1 MAPKNEHRLAGQWF
15 HTRPIYG
22 YSHTTRTR
30 NASDMADAF
39 IEISFNVATQL
50 VVIVVSRRSD
60 WVPSPPFFSRQSTAS
75 CGRLSATMGKQ
86 QSGDRIELVYGSL
99 DMLILRTLR
108 WGPTHGHG
116 IAKSIER
123 LSEETLKVE
132 HGSLYPALQRLQ
144 QEGWIS
150 AEWGVSQNK
159 QRAKYYRLTA
169 AGRRQLVAETSR
181 WERFVRAITGVL
193 RPAGIEEGQ

>member
-1 MAPKNEHRLAGQWF
+1 M
-15 HTRPIYG
+15 TR
-22 YSHTTRTR
+22 
-30 NASDMADAF
+30 
-39 IEISFNVATQL
+39 
-50 VVIVVSRRSD
+50 
-60 WVPSPPFFSRQSTAS
+60 
-75 CGRLSATMGKQ
+75 Q

-116 IAKSIER
+116 IAKSIEHM
-123 LSEETLKVE
+123 SEEALKVE

-150 AEWGVSQNK
+150 AEWGVSKNK
-159 QRAKYYRLTA
+159 HRAKYYRLTA
-169 AGRRQLVAETSR
+169 AGRRQLTAETSR

-193 RPAGIEEGQ
+193 RPAESEEGQ

>member
-1 MAPKNEHRLAGQWF
+1 MA
-15 HTRPIYG
+15 
-22 YSHTTRTR
+22 
-30 NASDMADAF
+30 
-39 IEISFNVATQL
+39 
-50 VVIVVSRRSD
+50 
-60 WVPSPPFFSRQSTAS
+60 
-75 CGRLSATMGKQ
+75 KQ
-86 QSGDRIELVYGSL
+86 QPRGRIELVYGSL
-99 DMLILRTLR
+99 DMLVLRTLR

-144 QEGWIS
+144 QEDWIS
-150 AEWGVSQNK
+150 ADWGVSKNK

-169 AGRRQLVAETSR
+169 AGRRQLVAKTSR

-193 RPAGIEEGQ
+193 RPAEPAGGQ

>member
-1 MAPKNEHRLAGQWF
+1 M
-15 HTRPIYG
+15 T
-22 YSHTTRTR
+22 
-30 NASDMADAF
+30 
-39 IEISFNVATQL
+39 
-50 VVIVVSRRSD
+50 
-60 WVPSPPFFSRQSTAS
+60 RQS
-75 CGRLSATMGKQ
+75 
-86 QSGDRIELVYGSL
+86 SGDRIELVYGSL

-123 LSEETLKVE
+123 LSEETLRVE

-150 AEWGVSQNK
+150 ADWGVSKNK

-193 RPAGIEEGQ
+193 RPAEPEEGQ